1 MSDSL
6 PVVLL
11 VAREGVLHKMLSVL
25 LGDECALLGARTA
38 VAALQLARQRPP
50 DVVLLDDSFD
60 ELETLVSDLR
70 KVVAGLRVIVLANP
84 TRPGTDVRRLAA
96 LGPVVAK
103 PYDHTRFRELVLDT
117 ARLSTLAAT
126 DVDTEP
132 SRPSRFNTTQVPGN
146 RKQAPPN

>member
-25 LGDECALLGARTA
+25 LGDDCALLGARTA
-38 VAALQLARQRPP
+38 AAALQIARQRPP
-50 DVVLLDDSFD
+50 AVVLLDDSLD
-60 ELETLVSDLR
+60 DLETLVRDLR
-70 KVVAGLRVIVLANP
+70 QLVAGLRVIVLAGP
-84 TRPGTDVRRLAA
+84 ARPATSVGRLAT

-117 ARLSTLAAT
+117 ARLSALAASEL
-126 DVDTEP
+126 DTEP
-132 SRPSRFNTTQVPGN
+132 SRPSRFNTTAAPGN
-146 RKQAPPN
+146 RKQAPPS